1 LKTREKVARSYFLEA
16 IANTIR
22 RLVHIEPNDAC
33 LELLAPSHPATGR
46 RFPWLIN
53 PDPLTL
59 NGGTIG
65 AGAVIKTS
73 DGTAIVSGTV
83 SSGGTLFA
91 KRHRRPRRD
100 SAPRS
105 MVASS

>member
-1 LKTREKVARSYFLEA
+1 M
-16 IANTIR
+16 R
-22 RLVHIEPNDAC
+22 RLDHIEPNDAC

-53 PDPLTL
+53 PGPLTL
-59 NGGTIG
+59 NSGTIG

-100 SAPRS
+100 RERRRGQWWRRPDR
-105 MVASS
+105 